1 MTGSSARAVVSAVYP
16 SGVARHHRTVAAL
29 GAMALVLAACGAR
42 VGPSRSEP
50 ELGTYGGSGGATSPT
65 APSRSAASSGSSSST
80 TAPGARPTAGPGA
93 SSTTTTNRSA
103 PPGAGTVP
111 LAPTTPGTYAYDQS
125 GPPTTVG
132 ANQYPVPTQGKIVYD
147 APSGSS
153 TNWAQVAHSYVDPS
167 QAPTDTTYTGS
178 AAGIAI
184 SQEVIRM
191 TIPSGSGGQ
200 PLVVSFTCTFSPA
213 VVILSWPVRV
223 GYAFSG
229 SGSCS
234 GTFGSFTASVSGSV
248 SGTQQTTLDG
258 AAVSTYVVDTHV
270 TTSGS
275 VTSTDDE
282 VDWFDP
288 ALRLDV
294 HDESKEQGSS
304 SGVSFTSDVTRT
316 LVSGHPG

>member
-1 MTGSSARAVVSAVYP
+1 MTALTSQVVASAVYP
-16 SGVARHHRTVAAL
+16 AGVARRHRTVVTL
-29 GAMALVLAACGAR
+29 GALALVLSACGAR
-42 VGPSRSEP
+42 VAASANEP
-50 ELGTYGGSGGATSPT
+50 ELGVFGAANGSTATTAPSGSAGAPSGQSTSTTAGSAGASRSGAGATST
-65 APSRSAASSGSSSST
+65 TGTTGTSGS
-80 TAPGARPTAGPGA
+80 A
-93 SSTTTTNRSA
+93 SA
-103 PPGAGTVP
+103 VP
-111 LAPTTPGTYAYDQS
+111 APTTPGTYQYNQS

-132 ANQYPVPTQGKIVYD
+132 NKQYPVPSQGKIVYD

-153 TNWAQVAHSYVDPS
+153 ANWTQVAHSYVDPS
-167 QAPTDTTYTGS
+167 QAPTDTTYSGS

-184 SQEVIRM
+184 AQEIIRM

-200 PLVVSFTCTFSPA
+200 PLVVSFTCTFSPP

-234 GTFGSFTASVSGSV
+234 GTFGSFTASVSGRV
-248 SGTQQTTLDG
+248 SGTQTTTLDG
-258 AAVSTYVVDTHV
+258 SSVTSDVVDTHV

-275 VTSTDDE
+275 VTSTDDQ

-304 SGVSFTSDVTRT
+304 AGLSFSSDVTRT